1 MMKITMKVIVA
12 PLGASLMKKRCWKSL
27 GRRSGSFMAKGSESI
42 NKLLRTHFSGIGN
55 KRGDITVQD
64 FRKQIKQL
72 LEQTDVSDADINRL
86 IEILDTDGSDT
97 ISWSEFVSCI
107 SYPRW
112 QMRELVRKLR
122 REMQRQV
129 GTSGDHSAFFRK
141 LAKGRKGNAFISPKA
156 MQEHMHRFVS
166 CNLTPGEAGELFRVI
181 DTDNN
186 KRITQAELENFLKGV
201 NDENL
206 FEGGNLDDECA
217 IVDIAIST
225 NKTEEDNFRTMH
237 YKRINVNLNEGSI
250 GMTHMYIWYK
260 ADRLANYSSVQEFR
274 SKCITDIK
282 IAHRKLDTDLTI
294 LGFRCMEKSLSTGAL
309 LQRKQYIWVK
319 YGLQDNPRGKP
330 VLNIAATVGRAKE
343 PTDPIHFPPF
353 HGFKRV
359 RAISTLVSE
368 KMFSCG
374 FERPPM
380 MRIRQLRAGT
390 GHPRGRKRGKEETK
404 ARVAERVRA
413 VVRQKYPSRKRLE
426 EAFREFDTDSSGV
439 LSRQQFKRAMHRN
452 GINIDNK
459 DMSNLLKALDA
470 DRSGTIGL
478 QEFFDFLER
487 DGGGSFGPASAL
499 MSKLRQNLR
508 PFVDKRSGGN
518 GSLNRAFR
526 RKDAQETGD
535 VKLRDFIS
543 VVRSFRTGLSDSDLK
558 QVFMRF
564 DSGRSGTIDYMRFED
579 FIVMGGTDGN
589 FGYGGSSDA
598 KLLTDV
604 MRKLKS
610 IFSRRALRKN
620 WRSVFADLADGE
632 PDIDLRDFG
641 GILEDELRSEGSE
654 RGRKL
659 CKE

>member
-27 GRRSGSFMAKGSESI
+27 GRRSGSFMAKGPRASI
-42 NKLLRTHFSGIGN
+42 SSCGRTSPPSGIGN

-166 CNLTPGEAGELFRVI
+166 CNLTPGEAGLFRVI

-319 YGLQDNPRGKP
+319 YGLQDNPRGSLCSTLQQQWGAP
-330 VLNIAATVGRAKE
+330 RSPQIPYTS
-343 PTDPIHFPPF
+343 HPF
-353 HGFKRV
+353 TGLSVF

-390 GHPRGRKRGKEETK
+390 GHPRGASG
-404 ARVAERVRA
+404 ARR
-413 VVRQKYPSRKRLE
+413 RQ
-426 EAFREFDTDSSGV
+426 
-439 LSRQQFKRAMHRN
+439 RQ
-452 GINIDNK
+452 
-459 DMSNLLKALDA
+459 
-470 DRSGTIGL
+470 
-478 QEFFDFLER
+478 
-487 DGGGSFGPASAL
+487 
-499 MSKLRQNLR
+499 
-508 PFVDKRSGGN
+508 
-518 GSLNRAFR
+518 
-526 RKDAQETGD
+526 
-535 VKLRDFIS
+535 
-543 VVRSFRTGLSDSDLK
+543 
-558 QVFMRF
+558 
-564 DSGRSGTIDYMRFED
+564 
-579 FIVMGGTDGN
+579 
-589 FGYGGSSDA
+589 
-598 KLLTDV
+598 
-604 MRKLKS
+604 
-610 IFSRRALRKN
+610 
-620 WRSVFADLADGE
+620 
-632 PDIDLRDFG
+632 
-641 GILEDELRSEGSE
+641 ELRSGFGQSFAKSTPAGSAWKRPFE
-654 RGRKL
+654 SL
-659 CKE
+659 TQTALVF